1 MIRVSG
7 ARCFRSKTKLNA
19 ISATLSL
26 FETQIYVY
34 ILLLCVYSRVCA
46 CASVSDHVYIIEDN
60 CQSNVSE
67 KYGRAVRALLP
78 LFGPIVMRRVL
89 LITVWW
95 WIWWKILVRNVK
107 KENRPH
113 VIAVKSHHPLALP
126 SWSSYLCP
134 IVWGRLMCLRI
145 YYIQVL
151 QNNAEWIFFRRRV
164 QRYIHIYVC
173 IIIYILYYIPTS
185 YLTI

>member
-1 MIRVSG
+1 MIRVSN

-26 FETQIYVY
+26 FGTQIYVY
-34 ILLLCVYSRVCA
+34 ILLCVYSRVC
-46 CASVSDHVYIIEDN
+46 VSDHVYIIEDN

-67 KYGRAVRALLP
+67 KYGSAVVRALLP

-95 WIWWKILVRNVK
+95 WIWWKILVQNVK

-113 VIAVKSHHPLALP
+113 VIAIKSHHPLALP
-126 SWSSYLCP
+126 SGSSYLCP
-134 IVWGRLMCLRI
+134 IVWGRLMCLHI

-151 QNNAEWIFFRRRV
+151 HNNAEWLFFRRRV
-164 QRYIHIYVC
+164 QRYIYF
-173 IIIYILYYIPTS
+173 ILYTYVIPNYINNNN
-185 YLTI
+185 YI

>member
-1 MIRVSG
+1 MHVVFGAKRSLTQFPQLYPSSG
-7 ARCFRSKTKLNA
+7 LKYTFIYYYVCIFASVCVRAR
-19 ISATLSL
+19 
-26 FETQIYVY
+26 
-34 ILLLCVYSRVCA
+34 
-46 CASVSDHVYIIEDN
+46 VSDHVYIIEDN

-67 KYGRAVRALLP
+67 KYGGAVCALLP

-126 SWSSYLCP
+126 PESSYLCP
-134 IVWGRLMCLRI
+134 IVWGRLMCVRI
-145 YYIQVL
+145 CYIQVL
-151 QNNAEWIFFRRRV
+151 HNNAEWLFPSPSAT
-164 QRYIHIYVC
+164 
-173 IIIYILYYIPTS
+173 L
-185 YLTI
+185 